1 MRRKAA
7 QIWQAALTPRL
18 HRQARGNPSARAMAT
33 DGLPLS
39 SMVRKG
45 SRGLPAQQA

>member
-18 HRQARGNPSARAMAT
+18 QQARGNPSMCAMAT

-39 SMVRKG
+39 SMVRKR